1 MTVRTLGKNE
11 WHPYFDRI
19 ARGLLGKRAAIEI
32 LSPQI
37 SEEVEAQWLPL
48 LGISYDP
55 KSHVL
60 EIAVDRL
67 KHLIAKPQH
76 LVVEENAGE
85 LATLE
90 VVDQHG
96 LSHIVRLRDGRRDA
110 SCGLRA
116 ERPSRR
122 NQDGSSEL
130 SPRG

>member
-1 MTVRTLGKNE
+1 VTVRTLGKNE
-11 WHPYFDRI
+11 WRPYFDRI

-32 LSPQI
+32 RSPQL
-37 SEEVEAQWLPL
+37 SEEVEAEWLPL

-96 LSHIVRLRDGRRDA
+96 LSHIVRLRDGPTRRV
-110 SCGLRA
+110 SRA
-116 ERPSRR
+116 A
-122 NQDGSSEL
+122 G
-130 SPRG
+130 